1 MKNWEKYETEITELG
16 LEAFA
21 LNKSGEIVDCAVI
34 DCDNCRFYRSEGK
47 CGIVSAKWLYEEY
60 KEPKPK
66 LTKED
71 FILLNSLEYPMGM
84 TIRRD
89 AEGELYLSTY
99 VISVGLKKHMFSFI
113 PPGQEYEVTELKE
126 LEVEGR

>member
-1 MKNWEKYETEITELG
+1 MKNWEKYKEDIEKIGIMLFG
-16 LEAFA
+16 LR
-21 LNKSGEIVDCAVI
+21 KDGSI
-34 DCDNCRFYRSEGK
+34 DNCYKINCSNCQFSGSECRK
-47 CGIVSAKWLYEEY
+47 NTISWLYEEY

-66 LTKED
+66 LTKEE

-126 LEVEGR
+126 LEVKEGE